1 MRLATPHSLVILDEL
16 GRGTSTYD
24 GVAVAYATL
33 THFVEE
39 VIALNCILLCPVDL
53 LLMHCTLILMLWCVC
68 R

>member
-39 VIALNCILLCPVDL
+39 VIALNMPLQTQ
-53 LLMHCTLILMLWCVC
+53 LMEQWTCH
-68 R
+68 

>member
-39 VIALNCILLCPVDL
+39 VIALKIPSFQ
-53 LLMHCTLILMLWCVC
+53 LMEQSTCQ
-68 R
+68 